1 MELKKL
7 INEFRKFPSK
17 HFKPYIIAEAGVN
30 HEGDFEIA
38 RRLIREAK
46 EGGAHAIKFQT
57 YKAEKI
63 ASKNSPSYWD
73 LSKEPTESQF
83 TLFKKYD
90 SFNEFEYIKL
100 AKYCKEVDIE
110 FASTPFDSEAVDFLD
125 NLMSFYKIA
134 SADLTNTPLLR
145 QVAGKSKPV
154 ILSTGCATIGE
165 IDHALSTLQ
174 EYGCEDIIFLH
185 CVLNYPTPD
194 NNANL
199 AGIKHLKHSYPNN
212 LIGYS
217 DHTVPDSEMKSLVT
231 AYLLGAM
238 VIEKHFTHDKTLPGN
253 DHYHA
258 MDKFDCENFV
268 RRVEHTQLLLGDLT
282 FKAPL
287 PSEKLSIKNARR
299 SIVLT
304 KDLKAGDCISLE
316 NITCKRPGTGI
327 SPLHWDDILGKK
339 VSKDLNEDHIL
350 MWPDIEDL

>member
-1 MELKKL
+1 MKL
-7 INEFRKFPSK
+7 IKLLKEFQRFPNK
-17 HFKPYIIAEAGVN
+17 HFEPYIIAEAGVN
-30 HEGDFEIA
+30 HEGDFETA
-38 RRLIREAK
+38 KRLIREAK

-57 YKAEKI
+57 YKAGKI

-73 LSKEPTESQF
+73 LTKEPTTSQYE
-83 TLFKKYD
+83 LFKKYD
-90 SFNEFEYIKL
+90 SFDEDEYKKL
-100 AKYCKEVDIE
+100 SQYCEEIGIE
-110 FASTPFDSEAVDFLD
+110 FASTPFDADAVDFLD

-145 QVAGKSKPV
+145 QVARKGKPV

-165 IDHALSTLQ
+165 IDQALSTLQ

-199 AGIKHLKHSYPNN
+199 SGIKHLKHSYPNH

-258 MDKFDCENFV
+258 MDISDCKNFIL
-268 RRVEHTQLLLGDLT
+268 RVDHIQVLLGDLT
-282 FKAPL
+282 FKSPI

-304 KDLKAGDCISLE
+304 KELKAGDTLSLE
-316 NITCKRPGTGI
+316 NITYKRPGTGI
-327 SPLHWDDILGKK
+327 SPLHWDEILGKK
-339 VSKDLNEDHIL
+339 ISKDLNEDHIL
-350 MWPDIEDL
+350 TWSDIEYL

>member
-1 MELKKL
+1 MELIKL
-7 INEFRKFPSK
+7 IKDFQKFPNK
-17 HFKPYIIAEAGVN
+17 HFKPYVIAEAGVN

-38 RRLIREAK
+38 KQLIREAK
-46 EGGAHAIKFQT
+46 VGGANAIKFQT

-90 SFNEFEYIKL
+90 SFNESEYIML
-100 AKYCKEVDIE
+100 AQYCKEIDIE
-110 FASTPFDSEAVDFLD
+110 FVSTPFDSEAVDFLD
-125 NLMSFYKIA
+125 DLMPFYKIA

-145 QVAGKSKPV
+145 QVAGKGKPV
-154 ILSTGCATIGE
+154 ILSTGCSTIGE
-165 IDHALSTLQ
+165 IDQALSTLQ
-174 EYGCEDIIFLH
+174 EYGCEDIILLH

-194 NNANL
+194 SNANL
-199 AGIKHLKHSYPNN
+199 AGIKHLKHSYPNL

-217 DHTVPDSEMKSLVT
+217 DHTVPDSEMTSLVT

-238 VIEKHFTHDKTLPGN
+238 VIEKHFTHNKMLPGN
-253 DHYHA
+253 DHYHS
-258 MDKFDCENFV
+258 MDKVDCENFV
-268 RRVEHTQLLLGDLT
+268 RRIEHIQLLLGDLT
-282 FKAPL
+282 FKSPI

-304 KDLKAGDCISLE
+304 KDLKKGDILTLE
-316 NITCKRPGTGI
+316 NITYKRPGTGI

-339 VSKDLNEDHIL
+339 ISKDLREDHIL
-350 MWPDIEDL
+350 TWNDLEDS